1 MLNLFILSMIIV
13 FIIDLSGIITTI
25 ENGLSKWL
33 KCQASIPK
41 PFSCSLCSVW
51 WVGLIYLIC
60 TSTFTIPMIGYV
72 ALLSFMTNPIYNTL
86 LFIRDL
92 YSTTTKHIFI
102 TTFCL
107 SVTRIVTTSLESL
120 SIVI

>member
-13 FIIDLSGIITTI
+13 FIIDLSGIITAI
-25 ENGLSKWL
+25 ENKLSKWL

-41 PFSCSLCSVW
+41 PWSCSLCMCW

-72 ALLSFMTNPIYNTL
+72 ALLSLMTNPIYNML

-92 YSTTTKHIFI
+92 
-102 TTFCL
+102 L
-107 SVTRIVTTSLESL
+107 N
-120 SIVI
+120 SIVNKLYKALHIE